1 LGRREEGHGAGGW
14 RDTAHVSVEFI
25 EQVVE
30 SGDCSVREGDEL
42 VHELF
47 GEFGDGF
54 RAGEKVQEEGVVGGH
69 G

>member
-1 LGRREEGHGAGGW
+1 
-14 RDTAHVSVEFI
+14 
-25 EQVVE
+25 
-30 SGDCSVREGDEL
+30 
-42 VHELF
+42 LF